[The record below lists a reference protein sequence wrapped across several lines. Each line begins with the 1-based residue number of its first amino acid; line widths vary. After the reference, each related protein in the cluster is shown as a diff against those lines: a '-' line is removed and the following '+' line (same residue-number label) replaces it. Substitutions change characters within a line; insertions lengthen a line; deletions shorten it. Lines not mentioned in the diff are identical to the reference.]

1 MVKKWKLVA
10 GLLLI
15 VSAFLIAL
23 FFAPPQKDSN
33 RILSYQEA
41 SAELSELMGNI
52 KWSENIVRRRAK
64 VQLGQQQDL
73 KDTLPDINQF
83 PIVVGEEFFG
93 NEVSPEIF
101 VSTEKSGTGIDGI
114 MVEIAKAF
122 NTRNIVLKNG
132 QGAKVR
138 IRKIASGT
146 AYQFIASHKY
156 MPDAFSP
163 SSHLWI
169 QMASAYVP
177 LKPIREEMFGNIAGI
192 IMKDAVAEK
201 LKSAYGKP
209 DVKNL
214 VDAVV
219 QGNLVMGYTDPFA
232 SSTGLNFLVTVLE
245 TFARGE
251 QNALL
256 SPEVTTSFENF
267 QRGVPFVAL
276 TTIQMRDSVQNDG
289 SLDAF
294 VMEYQ
299 TFVNT
304 PVLKAGYQFLPFGFR
319 HDNPLYAVGNI
330 SPEKTE
336 VLEQFAAFA
345 EQPEYKALAQKY
357 GFNPSLPYQSPFEV
371 PTGDILI
378 RAQKLWKEKKD
389 AGRPISAIFLC
400 DISGSMQGTR
410 IQNLKKA
417 LIQGIDFI
425 SPENSIGLVFF
436 NDTVSMVLPVRKF
449 DLNHKAAFR
458 AAIEDMAASGG
469 TAMYDGTAVSLSLL
483 AEEKKKNPD
492 VKPLLFVLTDGDT
505 NTGLTFKDMSPIIRG
520 IKIPVYTIGYE
531 ADIKELER
539 LSALVEAAMLNAGE
553 GEIQYKIGSLLNAQM

>member
-1 MVKKWKLVA
+1 MKKWKLIA

-15 VSAFLIAL
+15 VLAFLMAL
-23 FFAPPQKDSN
+23 FFAPPDKDSN

-41 SAELSELMGNI
+41 SAELSDLMRNI

-73 KDTLPDINQF
+73 KDTLPDISLF
-83 PIVVGEEFFG
+83 PIVAGSEISG
-93 NEVSPEIF
+93 NNVSPEIF

-114 MVEIAKAF
+114 MVEIAKDF
-122 NTRNIVLKNG
+122 NARNILLKNG
-132 QGAKVR
+132 QVAKVG

-146 AYQFIASHKY
+146 GYEFIASGKY

-163 SSHLWI
+163 SNHLWI

-177 LKPIREEMFGNIAGI
+177 LTPIREKMFGNIAGI
-192 IMKDAVAEK
+192 VMKDAVAEK

-251 QNALL
+251 QKSLL
-256 SPEVTTSFENF
+256 SPEVIAAFENF

-304 PVLKAGYQFLPFGFR
+304 PVLKAGYQFIPFGVR
-319 HDNPLYAVGNI
+319 HDNPLYALGNI
-330 SPEKTE
+330 SPEKKE
-336 VLEQFAAFA
+336 ALEQFAAFA

-357 GFNPSLPYQSPFEV
+357 GFNPSLSYQSPFEV

-425 SPENSIGLVFF
+425 SPENSIGLIFF
-436 NDTVSMVLPVRKF
+436 NDTVSIVLPVRKF

-458 AAIEDMAASGG
+458 AAIEDMTASGG

-492 VKPLLFVLTDGDT
+492 VKPLLFVLTDGET
-505 NTGLTFKDMSPIIRG
+505 NTGLSFKDMSPIIRG

-531 ADIKELER
+531 ADIKELAR

>member
-1 MVKKWKLVA
+1 MKKWKLIA

-15 VSAFLIAL
+15 VSAFLTAI
-23 FFAPPQKDSN
+23 FFAPPEKDGD

-41 SAELSELMGNI
+41 SAELSELMKNI
-52 KWSENIVRRRAK
+52 RWSENFVRRRAK
-64 VQLGQQQDL
+64 VQLVQQQDL
-73 KDTLPDINQF
+73 KDTLPDIDQF
-83 PIVVGEEFFG
+83 PIVAGRELSG
-93 NEVSPEIF
+93 NEASAEIF
-101 VSTEKSGTGIDGI
+101 VSTEKSGTGIDGL
-114 MVEIAKAF
+114 MVEIANAF
-122 NTRNIVLKNG
+122 NARNIMLKNG
-132 QGAKVR
+132 QRAKVR

-146 AYQFIASHKY
+146 AYQFIASRKY

-163 SSHLWI
+163 SSQLWI
-169 QMASAYVP
+169 QMASGYVP

-192 IMKDAVAEK
+192 VMKDAVAEK

-245 TFARGE
+245 TFARGD

-256 SPEVTTSFENF
+256 SPEVIAAFENF

-319 HDNPLYAVGNI
+319 HDNPLYAPANI
-330 SPEKTE
+330 SPEKEE

-357 GFNPSLPYQSPFEV
+357 GFNPTLPYKSSFDV
-371 PTGDILI
+371 PSGDILI

-417 LIQGIDFI
+417 LIQGLDFI

-436 NDTVSMVLPVRKF
+436 NDTVSIILPIRKF

-458 AAIEDMAASGG
+458 AAIEDMNPSGG
-469 TAMYDGTAVSLSLL
+469 TAMYDGTALSLSLL
-483 AEEKKKNPD
+483 EAEKKKNPD
-492 VKPLLFVLTDGDT
+492 VKPLLFVLTDGET
-505 NTGLTFKDMSPIIRG
+505 NTGLTFKDMSPIIKG
-520 IKIPVYTIGYE
+520 VKIPVYTIGYE